1 MTNEEVKPQNEGE
14 SVTWANVIHDVRPLW
29 QLKYST
35 NEANQQLYQWL
46 LMVKD
51 WRNSESHI
59 SPTTSEQ
66 ELNAAISIILT
77 MYCYATGSCITD
89 LEMNGHHL

>member
-1 MTNEEVKPQNEGE
+1 MPQNKNA
-14 SVTWANVIHDVRPLW
+14 V
-29 QLKYST
+29 K
-35 NEANQQLYQWL
+35 WL

-89 LEMNGHHL
+89 LEMNGHCIDNDADDGGTVES